1 MEHKVTRSTY
11 LAQVVSRFTNPSILS
26 VVILLLIAYTES
38 SNVRELVGWVA
49 IILLF
54 FVLIPVVYVYVRTS
68 RSGSRVKSVVELTI
82 FLKQHPRDILIL
94 AIFLGLPCLAILW
107 FLKAPTPLISTLVA
121 LIASSTVTALFNLF
135 YRVSFHLTG
144 ITILVVMAAQAWGQ
158 VFLVFLVA
166 IPLIA
171 WAKYQIH
178 EHTIPQLLM
187 GIAVAVV
194 VSLAT
199 LYLFGRLELL
209 LSI

>member
-1 MEHKVTRSTY
+1 MEHKVTRSTH

-26 VVILLLIAYTES
+26 VVILLLMAYAES

-54 FVLIPVVYVYVRTS
+54 FVLIPVVYVYIRTS

-94 AIFLGLPCLAILW
+94 ALFLGLPCLATLW
-107 FLKAPTPLISTLVA
+107 FLKVPTPLISTLVA
-121 LIASSTVTALFNLF
+121 LIASSIVTALFNLF

-144 ITILVVMAAQAWGQ
+144 ITILVVMAAQVWGQ
-158 VFLVFLVA
+158 VFLVFLAA

-171 WAKYQIH
+171 WAKYHIH

-194 VSLAT
+194 ISLAT
-199 LYLFGRLELL
+199 LYLFGRF
-209 LSI
+209 